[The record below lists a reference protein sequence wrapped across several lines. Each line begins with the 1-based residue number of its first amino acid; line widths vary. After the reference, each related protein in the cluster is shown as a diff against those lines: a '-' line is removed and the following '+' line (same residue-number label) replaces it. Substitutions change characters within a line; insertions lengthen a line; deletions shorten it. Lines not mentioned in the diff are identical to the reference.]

1 MAKKDIIGRVI
12 IPEEIYKEV
21 GASIFENLTYNPYF
35 FYSAP
40 GKIGITI
47 DDNRAFTKLHPH
59 LGICDYNRISHSIY
73 LPENVEC
80 ILGSQEFF
88 FTIDVSS
95 KPAILYINS
104 IRNLKTSNNS

>member
-12 IPEEIYKEV
+12 IPGEIYEEV
-21 GASIFENLTYNPYF
+21 GACIFENLMYKPYF

-47 DDNRAFTKLHPH
+47 DDGRAFTKLHPH
-59 LGICDYNRISHSIY
+59 LGICDFKHIEYSIY

-104 IRNLKTSNNS
+104 IENLKIANNS